1 MALAATQHHVALHA
15 YGLLLH
21 VADKHH
27 PVNALVRARVLTDIG
42 AFCERTS
49 APAPLETPE
58 RDYRFRTNVP
68 LAVLA
73 ADMAHQA
80 AGIAYPN

>member
-15 YGLLLH
+15 HGLLLH
-21 VADKHH
+21 VVDKHH
-27 PVNALVRARVLTDIG
+27 PAHALVRDRVLKGIG
-42 AFCERTS
+42 FFCKLTS
-49 APAPLETPE
+49 APAPLETPA
-58 RDYRFRTNVP
+58 RDHRFGTNVP